1 MATANSTENVE
12 ALAAE
17 IGENIYI
24 DVAKWHLY
32 LGDAKLH
39 TPLAEKLLPMVA
51 SGDISEDSVIK
62 VLQDIPI
69 KLGGGKKT
77 LPLADLMPMQCHVNL
92 IDLLEEFQRKL

>member
-1 MATANSTENVE
+1 MAAANSTESLE

-24 DVAKWHLY
+24 DIAKWHLY

-39 TPLAEKLLPMVA
+39 TPLAEKLLPMVT
-51 SGDISEDSVIK
+51 SNDISEDGVIK

-69 KLGGGKKT
+69 KLGGGRKT
-77 LPLADLMPMQCHVNL
+77 LPLADLLPMQCQVNL
-92 IDLLEEFQRKL
+92 IDLLEEYQQKL

>member
-1 MATANSTENVE
+1 MATANSSENVE

-17 IGENIYI
+17 IGENIYMDI
-24 DVAKWHLY
+24 AKWHLY
-32 LGDAKLH
+32 LSNAKLA
-39 TPLAEKLLPMVA
+39 TPLAEKLLPMVS
-51 SGDISEDSVIK
+51 SGDISEDSVLN